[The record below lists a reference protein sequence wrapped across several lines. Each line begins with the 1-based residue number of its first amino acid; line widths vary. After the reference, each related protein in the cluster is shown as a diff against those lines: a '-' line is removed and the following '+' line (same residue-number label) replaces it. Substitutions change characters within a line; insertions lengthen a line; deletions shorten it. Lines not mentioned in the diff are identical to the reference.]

1 MRKIIGIVSLIL
13 LSFSPLHG
21 YEFDPNDPAK
31 IEIAR
36 HLEISPAFLRDP
48 YLHDIYFEQKKLSET
63 GTLSAY
69 LDNGTNTIPMVS
81 SLISQSDLPKE
92 FLFVVLVESRFDA
105 SSTSSHGAA
114 GLWQFMEKTGKYH
127 GLKINQ
133 YVDERR
139 DHVKSTRAAIAYLS
153 QLHATFGKWYL
164 ALIAYNCGA
173 GRLNRAIRKAGTSE
187 LKTLADPAKEYLPYE
202 SRRYIRKILSLA
214 LLSTDDPVLSA
225 YDSNDGLAGGGSD
238 PLATVLLP
246 AGEPIDKIAAVI
258 GMPKKNLKMLNTH
271 LRRGVTPP
279 NAKAYPV
286 YIPREKLDEFRLK
299 FRSNGLKG
307 YFVMHKTVSGET
319 LAQLAKRYKV
329 STKAIME
336 ENMIG
341 NEADLWKNRKLKI
354 PIRRD
359 LIGDA
364 RLSASP
370 EGNSS
375 VSVGKRYNLVLK
387 EDVGKLPVPVSGIEK
402 GDKSVA
408 GR

>member
-1 MRKIIGIVSLIL
+1 MRNVIGIW
-13 LSFSPLHG
+13 LSVIFSICPLWG

-36 HLEISPAFLRDP
+36 HFEISPSFLRDP
-48 YLHDIYFEQKKLSET
+48 YLHDIYFEQKKLSDS
-63 GTLSAY
+63 GTLGTY
-69 LDNGTNTIPMVS
+69 FDNGTNTIPMIS

-92 FLFVVLVESRFDA
+92 FLYVVLVESNFDA
-105 SSTSSHGAA
+105 STTSSHGAA

-127 GLKINQ
+127 GLKVTR

-153 QLHATFGKWYL
+153 QLHTTFGKWYL

-173 GRLNRAIRKAGTSE
+173 GRLNRAIGKAGTSE
-187 LKTLADPAKEYLPYE
+187 LKTLADPAKGYLPHE
-202 SRRYIRKILSLA
+202 TRRYIRKILSLA
-214 LLSTDDPVLSA
+214 LLSTDDPVLSS
-225 YDSNDGLAGGGSD
+225 YDSNGGSAEGGSD
-238 PLATVLLP
+238 PLATILLP

-258 GMPKKNLKMLNTH
+258 GMPKQNLKMLNTH

-279 NAKAYPV
+279 NAMAYPV

-299 FRSNGLKG
+299 FRSNSLKG
-307 YFVMHKTVSGET
+307 YFVMHKARSGET

-359 LIGDA
+359 LIVDP
-364 RLSASP
+364 RLSATR

-387 EDVGKLPVPVSGIEK
+387 EDLVKLSAQAPGIEK
-402 GDKSVA
+402 GDVSVA